1 MFPQRL
7 MKSLDYNI
15 SYYHKLLNR
24 ISNSTIMKQLNTII
38 IVILVSIITLLTKQ
52 ANGQTF
58 CNPLNISY
66 RFQLTKPS
74 RRTAADPVIV
84 LYKNNYFLFATASGG
99 YWYSKDLLKWNFI
112 TTKDLP
118 FEKDAPSV
126 AVINGSLYYLPM
138 ASHTIY
144 KTDDPVGGKWE
155 IYNDAFPLAVGD
167 PDMFQD
173 TDGKV
178 YLYLG
183 CTSDNYLQAV
193 ELNVGNKLNP
203 IGKPVNCI
211 KGNPLLHGWER
222 PGDYNTSTENPWTE
236 APWMTKYKGKYYYQ
250 YSAPGTQYKSYA
262 DGYYV
267 SDKPLG
273 PFKYASNNPFSAKP
287 EGFVNGAGHSAT
299 FQDRYGNYWH
309 ISTMTIS
316 VKDIFE
322 RRLGLFPVTFDKD
335 GNMVT
340 HTEFGDYPM
349 VMPNYKYKDVSELFP
364 GWMLLSYKKVAQAS
378 STLDAN
384 PTSFAFNEEIRDY
397 WSAKTGNK
405 GEWLS
410 VDLSEVADIKALQ
423 INFAENNTQL
433 FGRDGILAEQYLIE
447 YSNDRSTWKKL
458 VDETTNTD
466 DLTHQYHIM
475 KAPIKARYLK
485 LTNYRVP
492 GGTFAVSG
500 FRVFGTGTSKK
511 PAKVTSCQITRD
523 VNDSRDVMLSW
534 KKQQNAIGYIIRFG
548 TEKDKLYR
556 SYQVYNDT
564 NVTIRSLEKD
574 RKYWFAVDAIGENG
588 VARGDISDNGR

>member
-1 MFPQRL
+1 
-7 MKSLDYNI
+7 
-15 SYYHKLLNR
+15 
-24 ISNSTIMKQLNTII
+24 MKQIKTIL
-38 IVILVSIITLLTKQ
+38 LVVLIAASVLLAKQ
-52 ANGQTF
+52 ASSQTF

-84 LYKNNYFLFATASGG
+84 LYKDNYYLFATASGG
-99 YWYSKDLLKWNFI
+99 YWYSKDLLKWNFV

-126 AVINGSLYYLPM
+126 AVINNSLYYLGM
-138 ASHTIY
+138 ASHVIY
-144 KTDDPVGGKWE
+144 KTDDPISGKWK
-155 IYNDAFPLAVGD
+155 IYNYSFPLAVGD

-178 YLYLG
+178 YMYLG
-183 CTSDNYLQAV
+183 CTNNNYLQSV
-193 ELNVGNKLNP
+193 ELDVNNKLNP
-203 IGKPVNCI
+203 VGKPVNCI

-222 PGDYNTSTENPWTE
+222 PGDYNTSTESPWTE
-236 APWMTKYKGKYYYQ
+236 APWMTKHNGKYYYQ

-273 PFKYASNNPFSAKP
+273 PFTYASNSPFSAKP
-287 EGFVNGAGHSAT
+287 EGFINGAGHSAT
-299 FQDRYGNYWH
+299 FQDKYGNYWH

-335 GNMVT
+335 GYMIT
-340 HTEFGDYPM
+340 HTEFGDYPL
-349 VMPNYKYKDVSELFP
+349 VMPDHKIMDARELFT
-364 GWMLLSYKKVAQAS
+364 GWMLLSYKKAAQAS
-378 STLDAN
+378 SSLDDH
-384 PTSFAFNEEIRDY
+384 PTSMAFDEEIRDY

-410 VDLSEVADIKALQ
+410 VDLGEIATVKAVQ

-433 FGRDGILAEQYLIE
+433 FGRDGVLAQQYLIE
-447 YSNDRSTWKKL
+447 YSNDNKTWKKL
-458 VDETTNTD
+458 VDKIANTE
-466 DLTHQYHIM
+466 DLTHQYHVM
-475 KAPIKARYLK
+475 KTPIRARYLK
-485 LTNYRVP
+485 VTNYRVP

-500 FRVFGTGTSKK
+500 FRVFGTGTGPK
-511 PAKVTSCQITRD
+511 PTKVDSFEIVRD
-523 VNDSRDVMLSW
+523 VNDPRNVTLSW
-534 KKQQNAIGYIIRFG
+534 KKQQNATGYNIRFG

-556 SYQVYNDT
+556 SYQVYGDT
-564 NVTIRSLEKD
+564 DVTIRSLEKD
-574 RKYWFAVDAIGENG
+574 RKYWFAIDAFGENG
-588 VARGDISDNGR
+588 IIPGNIR